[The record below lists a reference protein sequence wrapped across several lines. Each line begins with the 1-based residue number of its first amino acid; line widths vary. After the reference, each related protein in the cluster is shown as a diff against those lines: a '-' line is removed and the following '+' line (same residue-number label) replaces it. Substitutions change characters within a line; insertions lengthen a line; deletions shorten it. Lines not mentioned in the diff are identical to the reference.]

1 MRSHRHCV
9 QVSFA
14 LILLLS
20 AFRLAADA
28 ANLGPS
34 PEEGPIGWLG
44 ISIQEVGEELAE
56 KLAATFGVES
66 GTGVLVVEAI
76 RGGPAEA
83 GGLKPNDVIV
93 KLDNQPIWEVRQ
105 LQKIIRRSAPGRPVR
120 LSVLREKERVQ
131 VSVTVGQMPE
141 AILAQL
147 AAERLGFFARARSR
161 ASEEKELAGK
171 PDEEEV
177 RVMFVEPGSPAA
189 GAGLRPQD
197 LVVRIG
203 DRDIHSL
210 EELGRALRSGKAGDR
225 LSIQI
230 VRGGERH
237 IFSLK
242 VPPTDDVPQSR

>member
-1 MRSHRHCV
+1 M
-9 QVSFA
+9 SFA
-14 LILLLS
+14 LMLLLS
-20 AFRLAADA
+20 GFRLAADA
-28 ANLGPS
+28 ANLDLS
-34 PEEGPIGWLG
+34 PKEGPIGWLG

-56 KLAATFGVES
+56 RLAATFGVES

-105 LQKIIRRSAPGRPVR
+105 LQKIIRGRAPGRPVR

-131 VSVTVGQMPE
+131 VSLAVGQMPE
-141 AILAQL
+141 AMLAQL
-147 AAERLGFFARARSR
+147 AGERLGFLARARSR
-161 ASEEKELAGK
+161 ASEDKELAGK
-171 PDEEEV
+171 PEEEV

-189 GAGLRPQD
+189 EAGLRPQD

-230 VRGGERH
+230 ARDGERH

-242 VPPTDDVPQSR
+242 VPPTDDVPESR